1 MFFVKFLWNCLI
13 CRTTTEKLEGGISSL
28 RLIKY
33 EILLFNNIF
42 STVVYLTK
50 VIAISVGIVGGFGFL
65 KLLNKTPVLA
75 LIFGNVF
82 IVAILVFPIT
92 FNGTH
97 QITEKVEE
105 LKREILVKSR
115 KVRTRNGIKE
125 VEKILKSVQRLGIKV
140 GGFNYMEREST
151 LIFLQYV
158 LEQIVSLLLMF

>member
-1 MFFVKFLWNCLI
+1 M
-13 CRTTTEKLEGGISSL
+13 TEELESGISSL

-33 EILLFNNIF
+33 EVLLFNDTF
-42 STVVYLTK
+42 STAVYLCKLT
-50 VIAISVGIVGGFGFL
+50 AISNGIVGGFGFL
-65 KLLNKTPVLA
+65 KLLDQNPVLA
-75 LIFGNVF
+75 LVFGNIF

-115 KVRTRNGIKE
+115 KVRTRGGVNE
-125 VEKILKSVQRLGIKV
+125 VEKILKSVQRLGIKQ
-140 GGFNYMEREST
+140 GGFNYIERQST

-158 LEQIVSLLLMF
+158 LEQIVSLLITFQ

>member
-1 MFFVKFLWNCLI
+1 M
-13 CRTTTEKLEGGISSL
+13 S
-28 RLIKY
+28 
-33 EILLFNNIF
+33 
-42 STVVYLTK
+42 
-50 VIAISVGIVGGFGFL
+50 AITFGIVGGFGFL
-65 KLLNKTPVLA
+65 KLLHRNPVLA
-75 LIFGNVF
+75 LIFGNLF
-82 IVAILVFPIT
+82 IAAILSFPIT

-125 VEKILKSVQRLGIKV
+125 VEMILKSVQRLGIKV

-158 LEQIVSLLLMF
+158 LEQIVDLLITFN